1 MLDSEPFVCLR
12 VGKFDDPYLFKSLI
26 ISNIDDKILMS
37 VFRFKK
43 FNVVNERSAMKV
55 NTDGVLLGAVMTIRP
70 SDRRL
75 LDIGTGTGTIALMA
89 AQRVMGIP
97 DQVGDDGVK
106 IEDDR
111 VKVGDDGVKV
121 GDDGVMVEDDGVK
134 IGDDGVMVGDDRV
147 KVEDDGVMVEDDVPG
162 GVVIDAIDIDEPSA
176 TEAAA
181 NFGNSPWAAALKAH
195 LASLE
200 DFAVGMHSQPGYD
213 LIFSNPPY
221 FDNALQAPEER
232 RNAARHTSTG
242 LSYREILDFAS
253 VHLTEQGRVALVLPA
268 DTERELTRH
277 ARMSGLHLYKITRIR
292 TVPRKSPTR
301 IIAEFS
307 RQRTDSPEDIILT
320 IQNEGQY
327 TQEYLS
333 LTKEF
338 YLFA

>member
-89 AQRVMGIP
+89 AQRVMEIP

-106 IEDDR
+106 I
-111 VKVGDDGVKV
+111 G
-121 GDDGVMVEDDGVK
+121 
-134 IGDDGVMVGDDRV
+134 
-147 KVEDDGVMVEDDVPG
+147 DDGVMVEDDVPG

-277 ARMSGLHLYKITRIR
+277 ARMCGLHLYKITRIR